1 MSTGLT
7 PDFRPNQY
15 RTALGDAAAHATT
28 TAATLTDE
36 GGHPLHRA
44 LEDLALAWRSRSTV
58 RADFESEVLDL
69 SRTAAAALGDHVDAL
84 RAAVGNEPPV
94 VDPAGPQGWKSRY
107 ATR

>member
-15 RTALGDAAAHATT
+15 RAALGGAAAHATT
-28 TAATLTDE
+28 TAATFTDD

-44 LEDLALAWRSRSTV
+44 LQDLATAWRSRSTI
-58 RADFESEVLDL
+58 RADVENELLDL
-69 SRTAAAALGDHVDAL
+69 SRTAAAALDDHVDVL
-84 RAAVGNEPPV
+84 RAAVADEPPV
-94 VDPAGPQGWKSRY
+94 VDPSGPQGWKTRY

>member
-15 RTALGDAAAHATT
+15 RAALAAAQAHAAT
-28 TAATLTDE
+28 TAAVFTED
-36 GGHPLHRA
+36 GGHPLHRV
-44 LEDLALAWRSRSTV
+44 LEGLDEAWDSRSTV
-58 RADFESEVLDL
+58 RMHYEWDVLHQ
-69 SRTAAAALGDHVDAL
+69 SRRAAACLEDHVEAL
-84 RAAVGNEPPV
+84 RSAVDREPPV

>member
-15 RTALGDAAAHATT
+15 RAALAAAQAHAAT
-28 TAATLTDE
+28 TAATFTED

-44 LEDLALAWRSRSTV
+44 LEGLATAWRSRSTV
-58 RADFESEVLDL
+58 RADFEGELLDL
-69 SRTAAAALGDHVDAL
+69 SRTAAAALDSHVDVL
-84 RAAVGNEPPV
+84 RAAVADEPPV